1 MQTLHVRSSSA
12 AHTAALGRALGGL
25 LEEGDLVSLSGDLGA
40 GKTTFVQGA
49 AAALS
54 VSEPVLSPTFTLVR
68 TYAGRVPV
76 HHVDVYR
83 LRAIQDVL
91 DLGWDELLE
100 GGGVV
105 IVEWGDAIDAILP
118 ASRLEVRLT
127 IPDGEAD
134 AREVVVQG
142 RGDRWERAWP
152 TVTGV
157 VRAAAG

>member
-1 MQTLHVRSSSA
+1 MQTLRVRTGSA
-12 AHTAALGRALGGL
+12 AHTASLGQALGGL
-25 LEEGDLVSLSGDLGA
+25 LQDGDVVSLSGDLGA

-49 AAALS
+49 ARALS

-68 TYAGRVPV
+68 TYAGRLPV

-105 IVEWGDAIDAILP
+105 LIEWGDAIDSLLP
-118 ASRLEVRLT
+118 ASRLEVQLT
-127 IPDGEAD
+127 APDGEAD
-134 AREVVVQG
+134 AREVVV
-142 RGDRWERAWP
+142 RGLGSRWERAWP
-152 TVTGV
+152 AVADAL
-157 VRAAAG
+157 RAAGG

>member
-1 MQTLHVRSSSA
+1 MRTLHVRSSSA

-25 LEEGDLVSLSGDLGA
+25 LEEGDVVSLSGDLGA

-54 VSEPVLSPTFTLVR
+54 VTEPVLSPTFTLVR
-68 TYAGRVPV
+68 TYAGRIPV

-105 IVEWGDAIDAILP
+105 LVEWGDVIESLLP
-118 ASRLEVRLT
+118 EDHLDVQLT
-127 IPDGEAD
+127 IPGGEPDVRLVAVR
-134 AREVVVQG
+134 ASG
-142 RGDRWERAWP
+142 RKWEEAWP
-152 TVTGV
+152 AVA
-157 VRAAAG
+157 RAVDASAG

>member
-1 MQTLHVRSSSA
+1 MQTLQVRTGSA

-25 LEEGDLVSLSGDLGA
+25 LEVGDVVSLSGDLGA

-49 AAALS
+49 AEALS

-100 GGGVV
+100 GRGVV
-105 IVEWGDAIDAILP
+105 LVEWGDAIESILP
-118 ASRLEVRLT
+118 AARLEVRLI

-134 AREVVVQG
+134 ARELVVQG
-142 RGDRWERAWP
+142 LGDRWERAWP
-152 TVTGV
+152 AVAGALHT
-157 VRAAAG
+157 AAG

>member
-12 AHTAALGRALGGL
+12 AHTAALGRALGEL
-25 LEEGDLVSLSGDLGA
+25 LEEGDVVSLSGDLGA

-49 AAALS
+49 AATLS

-105 IVEWGDAIDAILP
+105 LVEWGDVIESILP
-118 ASRLEVRLT
+118 ASRLEVRLA

-134 AREVVVQG
+134 AREVAVQG
-142 RGDRWERAWP
+142 LGDRWERAWP
-152 TVTGV
+152 VVTGAL
-157 VRAAAG
+157 RAAAG

>member
-1 MQTLHVRSSSA
+1 MPTLHVRTGSA
-12 AHTAALGRALGGL
+12 AHTMALGRALGGL
-25 LEEGDLVSLSGDLGA
+25 LQEADVVSLSGDLGA

-49 AAALS
+49 AGALS

-83 LRAIQDVL
+83 LRAIQDVI

-100 GGGVV
+100 SGGVV
-105 IVEWGDAIDAILP
+105 LVEWGDAIESILP

-134 AREVVVQG
+134 AREVEVRG
-142 RGDRWERAWP
+142 LGDRWERAWP
-152 TVTGV
+152 AVAGAI
-157 VRAAAG
+157 RAAAG